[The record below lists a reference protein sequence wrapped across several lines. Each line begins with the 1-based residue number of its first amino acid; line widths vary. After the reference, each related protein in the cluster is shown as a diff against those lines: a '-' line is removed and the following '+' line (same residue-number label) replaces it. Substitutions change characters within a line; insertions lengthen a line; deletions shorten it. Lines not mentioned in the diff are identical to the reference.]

1 MVGRERGGQNNT
13 AEAEKREAR
22 VRMGWRGCGPVSAL
36 PGYMNWVGRIASLS
50 HVAISSYIKISAF
63 QDY

>member
-1 MVGRERGGQNNT
+1 MVGRERGGQNDI

-22 VRMGWRGCGPVSAL
+22 VRTGWRGCGPVSAWL
-36 PGYMNWVGRIASLS
+36 CELGRIASLS

-63 QDY
+63 QDH